1 MIFFKINYMEIENG
15 RQYLLDGK
23 TPVSVVKAINK
34 AKTVY
39 SIIMGQSI
47 ITVEKERLKNMETVK
62 ES

>member
-1 MIFFKINYMEIENG
+1 MEIENG

-47 ITVEKERLKNMETVK
+47 ITVEKERLKNMEVVK

>member
-1 MIFFKINYMEIENG
+1 MTFFKTNYMEIENG

-47 ITVEKERLKNMETVK
+47 ITVEKERLKNMEAVK

>member
-1 MIFFKINYMEIENG
+1 MTFFKINYMEIENG

-39 SIIMGQSI
+39 SIVMGQSI